1 MQMPPNNLFEL
12 PSPPPPSTFFFISYR
27 SWALFFIAFTLLF
40 FAWLFGALGGESTK
54 RKKKKEKIDDE
65 EQIPSSRSSGQHK
78 RSASSHHTE
87 EPLLPARPSIPLQ
100 QQQRQAVSH
109 ISGYDPSKVDDRMS
123 VYIGRFIADN
133 NDDTLISDAS
143 IPGVGPSA
151 VERFQSNKI
160 QLVCQLIGKFLSF
173 KSAGISSID
182 HYNLFWK
189 WLADIGIEHNRSLIV
204 QAIAEKTKSKLPSL

>member
-1 MQMPPNNLFEL
+1 MPPNNFIQL
-12 PSPPPPSTFFFISYR
+12 PSNPSPSTFLFISYR
-27 SWALFFIAFTLLF
+27 SWALFVIAFTLLF

-54 RKKKKEKIDDE
+54 KEEKKKKKEKVDDE
-65 EQIPSSRSSGQHK
+65 EPRSSGQHK

-100 QQQRQAVSH
+100 HQRQAIS
-109 ISGYDPSKVDDRMS
+109 SGYDPSKVDDRMS
-123 VYIGRFIADN
+123 VYIGRFIAEN
-133 NDDTLISDAS
+133 NDDTLISEAS

-173 KSAGISSID
+173 KSAGISSKD

>member
-1 MQMPPNNLFEL
+1 MPPNNFIQL
-12 PSPPPPSTFFFISYR
+12 PSPPSPSTFLFISYR
-27 SWALFFIAFTLLF
+27 SWALFVIAFTLLF

-54 RKKKKEKIDDE
+54 KKKKEKVDDE
-65 EQIPSSRSSGQHK
+65 EPSSRSSGQHK

-100 QQQRQAVSH
+100 HQRQAIPH
-109 ISGYDPSKVDDRMS
+109 INGYDPSKVDDRMS
-123 VYIGRFIADN
+123 VYIGRFIAEN
-133 NDDTLISDAS
+133 NDDTLISEAS

-173 KSAGISSID
+173 KSAGISSKD